1 MAKKRG
7 PKSKYDSAY
16 HNKLVESLA
25 ELGLTD
31 VEMSEKLGI
40 SRSTFSLWKKKHP
53 KFLEV
58 LKIGKKIAD
67 QKVVQSLYQR
77 ALGYSHPEIHISTD
91 KGKVI
96 KTNIIKHYP
105 PDTTACIYWTKN
117 RMPDEW
123 RDKLN
128 YEHSG
133 SVNLMS
139 DEAVEAIRDKLKE
152 RYSK

>member
-31 VEMSEKLGI
+31 VEMAKTLGI
-40 SRSTFSLWKKKHP
+40 SRSTFSLWKMKHP
-53 KFLEV
+53 KFIEV
-58 LKIGKKIAD
+58 LKAGKEIAD

-77 ALGYSHPEIHISTD
+77 ALGYSHPEVHISID

-96 KTNIIKHYP
+96 KTNIIKHYA
-105 PDTTACIYWTKN
+105 PDTTACIFWLKN
-117 RMPDEW
+117 RDSENW
-123 RDKLN
+123 RDRKDIVIGGNIKLIL
-128 YEHSG
+128 E
-133 SVNLMS
+133 
-139 DEAVEAIRDKLKE
+139 DE
-152 RYSK
+152 